1 MLTLLEISSKYN
13 FNLLS
18 LIVLFYKSET
28 FISQKKKSETFFFI
42 FIYFRPKK
50 TTFLFLFIFVKKKVF
65 AETYIS

>member
-1 MLTLLEISSKYN
+1 MLTLLDITSKYN

-28 FISQKKKSETFFFI
+28 FFI

-50 TTFLFLFIFVKKKVF
+50 ATFLFIFVKKKIGI
-65 AETYIS
+65 AETFIY